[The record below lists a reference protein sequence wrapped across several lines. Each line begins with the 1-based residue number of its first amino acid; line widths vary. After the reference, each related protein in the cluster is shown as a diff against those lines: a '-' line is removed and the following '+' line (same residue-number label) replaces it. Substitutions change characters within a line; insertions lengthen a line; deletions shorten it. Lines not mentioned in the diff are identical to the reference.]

1 MAIEPYRP
9 QSEPPSQ
16 EQVLNQRLERLLD
29 RWPYKLMRG
38 IRWIAI
44 AVAVIWLLS
53 NIVPAA
59 WVFLTTQDLAPLLL
73 QLITTMGYL
82 FIFIGF
88 QFTLMYFFMAR
99 TRIYWVRPGE
109 TGISFNDYRGNP
121 EVLEA
126 ARRIVTLLKGA
137 KQFKQMGGEITRG
150 VLLIGPP
157 GTGKSYLAQAISTE
171 AGVPFGYLSAPSLTS
186 VWMGMGNIKVMML
199 YRKARK
205 LAKEYGACILFID

>member
-9 QSEPPSQ
+9 QGEPSSQ

-82 FIFIGF
+82 FVFIGF
-88 QFTLMYFFMAR
+88 QFALMYFFMAR

-171 AGVPFGYLSAPSLTS
+171 AGVPFGYLSAPSLT
-186 VWMGMGNIKVMML
+186 
-199 YRKARK
+199 
-205 LAKEYGACILFID
+205 

>member
-9 QSEPPSQ
+9 QGEPSSQ

-82 FIFIGF
+82 FVFIGF
-88 QFTLMYFFMAR
+88 QFALMYFFMAR
-99 TRIYWVRPGE
+99 TRIY
-109 TGISFNDYRGNP
+109 
-121 EVLEA
+121 
-126 ARRIVTLLKGA
+126 
-137 KQFKQMGGEITRG
+137 
-150 VLLIGPP
+150 
-157 GTGKSYLAQAISTE
+157 
-171 AGVPFGYLSAPSLTS
+171 
-186 VWMGMGNIKVMML
+186 
-199 YRKARK
+199 
-205 LAKEYGACILFID
+205 